1 MITHI
6 MLYKGILCQTL
17 PLAFKLKTLTQLSG
31 WPQQR
36 KGTRHKPCTSI
47 SVRNTWRFWFCIQGA
62 YPAAGERIGTW
73 IWDLRAKQPIKWL
86 LQCPEPVFGL
96 CYSSACPHWALVE
109 VRLSRAPAYNMHL
122 ADSSHFQISYLLVE
136 KKEKQYSAVQCTMHT
151 ITPTYHLPAN
161 FLLYFTL
168 KGSTEVGA
176 QEKIN
181 YKDSPLNKLRLLWA
195 LSQLS
200 LILGPCPQPAQP
212 VLARTLLS
220 KCS

>member
-1 MITHI
+1 MTHI

-86 LQCPEPVFGL
+86 LQCPEPVVGL

-136 KKEKQYSAVQCTMHT
+136 KKENQYTAVHDAYYHT
-151 ITPTYHLPAN
+151 NIPPPSKFPLV
-161 FLLYFTL
+161 LYPQGQHRGGCIG
-168 KGSTEVGA
+168 K
-176 QEKIN
+176 
-181 YKDSPLNKLRLLWA
+181 NKLQRLPLE
-195 LSQLS
+195 
-200 LILGPCPQPAQP
+200 
-212 VLARTLLS
+212 
-220 KCS
+220 

>member
-17 PLAFKLKTLTQLSG
+17 PLAFKLETLTQLSG

-86 LQCPEPVFGL
+86 LRCPEPMFGL
-96 CYSSACPHWALVE
+96 CYSSAYPHWALVE

-136 KKEKQYSAVQCTMHT
+136 KKEKQYSAVHDAYHHTNIPPPSKFSLVLYPKGQHRGGCTG
-151 ITPTYHLPAN
+151 
-161 FLLYFTL
+161 
-168 KGSTEVGA
+168 K
-176 QEKIN
+176 
-181 YKDSPLNKLRLLWA
+181 NKLQRLPLEQTEASLSPFSPKSHPWA
-195 LSQLS
+195 LSLACTAS
-200 LILGPCPQPAQP
+200 FSKNPA
-212 VLARTLLS
+212 
-220 KCS
+220 K